1 MVLVQKI
8 RYARSMN
15 ELHWDSTYEI
25 VKALESAYP
34 EADLELMSLSELCR
48 LVVELPTFVDDPA
61 LANDG
66 ILKDL
71 LREWYEERLS

>member
-1 MVLVQKI
+1 MT
-8 RYARSMN
+8 

-25 VKALESAYP
+25 VKALEAAYP
-34 EADLELMSLSELCR
+34 EADLESLSLGELCR

-61 LANDG
+61 LVNDG

-71 LREWYEERLS
+71 LREWFEERLS